1 MTEQLNQDQ
10 QTIVER
16 LKKSH
21 VHFATPCYGGNI
33 MEGCFSS
40 YLRFSMLAMK
50 HDIPFS
56 IDTMV
61 NESLVCRARNN
72 LVAKF
77 LANPDATHLMFV
89 DADIAWD
96 PENVLRLVLHDKGV
110 VCGAYPMK
118 TEPIRYVLNVM
129 EGAQHHD
136 PLYEVSTSGTGF
148 MLIKREIIESLA
160 KAMPELKYRDSLNLG
175 EKYEPHMYALFDTI
189 IDENGHYLSEDWTF
203 CKRVREVLR
212 KPIWIDTGI
221 KLDHLGTHRFRG
233 DTDNLKNLV
242 EYWKNNNIGSE
253 GQTDS
258 YKKIETKNE

>member
-1 MTEQLNQDQ
+1 MTEQNNQAIIEKLQ
-10 QTIVER
+10 
-16 LKKSH
+16 KSH

-77 LANPDATHLMFV
+77 LANPDATHLMFI
-89 DADIAWD
+89 DADIAWE
-96 PENVLRLVLHDKGV
+96 PESVLRLVLHDKGV

-118 TEPIRYVLNVM
+118 TEPIRYVLNIM

-148 MLIKREIIESLA
+148 MLIKREVIEGLA
-160 KAMPELKYRDSLNLG
+160 AAMPELKYKDSLNLG
-175 EKYEPHMYALFDTI
+175 EKFEPHMYALFDTI

-203 CKRVREVLR
+203 CKRVREVLK
-212 KPIWIDTGI
+212 KPIWIDKGI

-233 DTDNLKNLV
+233 DTDNLNNLV
-242 EYWKNNNIGSE
+242 EYWTTHKIGSDQ
-253 GQTDS
+253 QTDS
-258 YKKIETKNE
+258 YAKVETKDE